1 MINTLTSLRLIF
13 AMMVFEAHCYV
24 IDDFFSTHFF

>member
-13 AMMVFEAHCYV
+13 AKIDYGAHSYV
-24 IDDFFSTHFF
+24 IDDYFSTHFF